1 MKKRRAACR
10 EPLTAVEG
18 SMDFQYT
25 STAGLLNESQVR
37 RLRATCQYIDKIIGE
52 VGEILNV
59 SSWLASPCR
68 RHMPLLTI
76 VDIL

>member
-1 MKKRRAACR
+1 M
-10 EPLTAVEG
+10 
-18 SMDFQYT
+18 
-25 STAGLLNESQVR
+25 R

-59 SSWLASPCR
+59 SSWLASPFR